1 MHTRPGLY
9 QLLDHVLINYLP
21 SVTNRK
27 SFIVNDINRDIL
39 VHADKKLL
47 AFVLENILETALRYT
62 KNDCIRISA
71 SSLKDTVLITLK
83 ENRQRSYFEMEE
95 AIEELESLAKQTGGS
110 ITINSND
117 NNGSIISF
125 SFFNRVNAA

>member
-9 QLLDHVLINYLP
+9 QFLDHVLINHLP
-21 SVTNRK
+21 SITTRK
-27 SFIVNDINRDIL
+27 SFIVNDISRDIL

-47 AFVLENILETALRYT
+47 GFVLENILETALRYT

-71 SSLKDTVLITLK
+71 SSVKDTVLITLK

-95 AIEELESLAKQTGGS
+95 AIDELESLAQKTGGS

-117 NNGSIISF
+117 TNGSIISF
-125 SFFNRVNAA
+125 SFFNHAKAV